1 MLRLRALS
9 GEQLFVVN
17 PLEQTSSDSV
27 LNTLRSMVAGHFG
40 ILQGRVDLHS
50 MDESRPIGRCVV
62 WQNSEHFLAGQD
74 LDVLMLLRP
83 FRSGCEDELVSA
95 IQRED
100 GNYVDRLLASWVDPN
115 VDLTDYGG
123 LRRRVRWTPLCFAAQ
138 IPGAN
143 CRIAASLLAARATFE
158 TEKTALCC
166 ACSVYNVQMAQFLVF
181 CLADVNRRDWRM
193 DSPLLIAASM
203 GSRSLV
209 QVLLRNAADVTQE
222 DGLGRGPIER
232 CFMDSSIEPVLSL
245 MRARATV
252 RPYTHN
258 CHLLHQAAE
267 RGSHRW
273 VACLVRARASPEL
286 RDALGHLPLDVALRR
301 SGFRRRAQ
309 FRRCLAG
316 LELEEDM
323 TTRTKS
329 RGRIAA

>member
-17 PLEQTSSDSV
+17 PLEQTSSDNV

-95 IQRED
+95 IQSED

-123 LRRRVRWTPLCFAAQ
+123 LRNHR
-138 IPGAN
+138 
-143 CRIAASLLAARATFE
+143 SLLR
-158 TEKTALCC
+158 LQRLQC
-166 ACSVYNVQMAQFLVF
+166 ADGAILGLLLS
-181 CLADVNRRDWRM
+181 LADVNRRDWQM

-286 RDALGHLPLDVALRR
+286 RDTLGHLPLDVALRR
-301 SGFRRRAQ
+301 SGFRRRVQ
-309 FRRCLAG
+309 CRRCLRGLGAG
-316 LELEEDM
+316 RRYDHPHEE
-323 TTRTKS
+323 
-329 RGRIAA
+329 